1 MGAAA
6 VAAALGL
13 LLLAGPGKAAA
24 DEAREAEAVRA
35 LLVRLLGPARAAGFS
50 VSVERALAAE
60 AGLDTYRL
68 SGGGAGARVRVR
80 GSTGV
85 AAAAGLHRYLRDF
98 CGCHVAWSG
107 AQLRLPRPLPAVP
120 GELTAATPNRYRYY
134 QNVCTQ
140 SYSFVWWDWARWEQE
155 IDWMALNGINL
166 ALAWNG
172 QEAIWRRVYL
182 ALGLSHSEIDEYF
195 TGPAFLAWGRMG
207 NLHTWG
213 GPLPNSWHLK
223 ELYLQHR
230 ILDRMRSFGMIPVLP
245 AFAGH
250 VPRALTRVFP
260 RINVTQMGSWGH
272 FNCSY
277 SCSFLLA
284 PQDPL
289 FPIIG
294 SLFLRELTKEFG
306 TDHIYGADTFN
317 EMQPPSSEPSY
328 LAAAT
333 AAVYQAMTA
342 VDPDA
347 VWLLQGWLFQNQ
359 PQFWGPAQVGAV
371 LGAVPR
377 GRLLVLDLFAESQ
390 PVYIHTASFQ
400 GQPFIWCMLHNF
412 GGNHGLFG
420 TLETVNQGPAAARL
434 FPNSTIVGTGMAPE
448 GIEQNEVVYALMA
461 ELGWR
466 KDPVKDLEAWVTSF
480 ATRRYGV
487 SHGDAEA
494 AWRLLLRSV
503 YNCSGEACR
512 GHNRSPLV
520 RRPSL
525 QMVTTVWYNRSDVFE
540 AWRLLLKATPTL
552 ATSPTF
558 RYDLLDVTRQA
569 VQDLVSMYYEAVRTA
584 YLQKDLVSLLRV
596 GGILVYELL
605 PSLDKVLASDSRF
618 LLGSWLEKARMVA
631 VSETEARIYEQN
643 SRYQITLWGPVG
655 NILDYANKQLAGLVA
670 DYYTPRW
677 RLFMDTLVES
687 LDQGIPFRQHQFDQ
701 KALELEQAFVLGTQ
715 RYPSQP
721 QGDTVELVK
730 ELFLKYYP
738 QWAVGSYDRVM
749 NPRPNSRPRQVPGQM
764 SQEVA
769 RPG

>member
-1 MGAAA
+1 MGAA
-6 VAAALGL
+6 VAGVLGF
-13 LLLAGPGKAAA
+13 LLLAAAGGSA
-24 DEAREAEAVRA
+24 GDEAREAAAVRA
-35 LLVRLLGPARAAGFS
+35 LLARLLGPGRAAAFS

-60 AGLDTYRL
+60 SGLDTYRL
-68 SGGGAGARVRVR
+68 SGGGAGARVRVV

-107 AQLRLPRPLPAVP
+107 SQLRLPEPLPAVP
-120 GELTAATPNRYRYY
+120 EELTEATPNRYRYY
-134 QNVCTQ
+134 QNVCTH
-140 SYSFVWWDWARWEQE
+140 SYSFVWWDWARWEKE
-155 IDWMALNGINL
+155 LDWMALNGINL
-166 ALAWNG
+166 ALAWSG
-172 QEAIWRRVYL
+172 QEAIWQRVYL
-182 ALGLSHSEIDEYF
+182 ALGLTQSEIDEYF

-213 GPLPNSWHLK
+213 GPLPPSWHLK
-223 ELYLQHR
+223 QLYLQHR
-230 ILDRMRSFGMIPVLP
+230 ILDRMRSFGMTPVLP

-250 VPRALTRVFP
+250 VPKAITRVFP
-260 RINVTQMGSWGH
+260 QVNVTQLGSWGH

-284 PQDPL
+284 PEDPL

-328 LAAAT
+328 LASAT
-333 AAVYQAMTA
+333 ASVYQAMVT

-347 VWLLQGWLFQNQ
+347 VWLLQGWLFQHQ
-359 PQFWGPAQVGAV
+359 PQFWGPAQVSAV

-390 PVYIHTASFQ
+390 PVYIRTASFQ

-420 TLETVNQGPAAARL
+420 ALEAVNRGPAAARL
-434 FPNSTIVGTGMAPE
+434 FPNSTMVGTGMAPE
-448 GIEQNEVVYALMA
+448 GIGQNEVVYALMA

-466 KDPVKDLEAWVTSF
+466 KDPVADLEAWVTGF
-480 ATRRYGV
+480 AARRYGV
-487 SHGDAEA
+487 SHGNTEA

-503 YNCSGEACR
+503 YNCS
-512 GHNRSPLV
+512 
-520 RRPSL
+520 
-525 QMVTTVWYNRSDVFE
+525 DVFE
-540 AWRLLLKATPTL
+540 AWRLLLTTTPSL

-569 VQDLVSMYYEAVRTA
+569 AQELVSLYYGEARTA
-584 YLQKDLVSLLRV
+584 YLNKELVPLLRAA
-596 GGILVYELL
+596 GILVYELL

-618 LLGSWLEKARMVA
+618 LLGSWLEQARAAA
-631 VSETEARIYEQN
+631 VSEAEAHFYEQN
-643 SRYQITLWGPVG
+643 SRYQLTLWGPEG

-677 RLFMDTLVES
+677 RLFMEMLVES
-687 LDQGIPFRQHQFDQ
+687 LVRGVPFQQHQFDQ
-701 KALELEQAFVLGTQ
+701 NAFQLEQTFVLSTQ

-721 QGDTVELVK
+721 HGDTVDLAK
-730 ELFLKYYP
+730 KLFLRYYP
-738 QWAVGSYDRVM
+738 RLVAGSL
-749 NPRPNSRPRQVPGQM
+749 
-764 SQEVA
+764 
-769 RPG
+769 

>member
-1 MGAAA
+1 MEAMG

-13 LLLAGPGKAAA
+13 LLLTAGGSTG
-24 DEAREAEAVRA
+24 DEAREAAAVRE
-35 LLVRLLGPARAAGFS
+35 LLVRLLGPGPAAAFS
-50 VSVERALAAE
+50 VSVERSLATE
-60 AGLDTYRL
+60 SGLDTYRL
-68 SGGGAGARVRVR
+68 SGGGAGTRVQVL

-107 AQLRLPRPLPAVP
+107 SQLRLPQPLPAVP
-120 GELTAATPNRYRYY
+120 EELTEATPNRYRYY

-140 SYSFVWWDWARWEQE
+140 SYSFLWWDWARWEQE

-166 ALAWNG
+166 ALAWSG
-172 QEAIWRRVYL
+172 QEAIWQRVYL
-182 ALGLSHSEIDEYF
+182 ALGLTQAEIDEYF

-207 NLHTWG
+207 NLHTWS
-213 GPLPNSWHLK
+213 GPLPPSWHLK
-223 ELYLQHR
+223 QLYLQHR

-250 VPRALTRVFP
+250 VPKALTRVFP
-260 RINVTQMGSWGH
+260 QVNVTQMGNWGH

-284 PQDPL
+284 PEDPL
-289 FPIIG
+289 FPLVG

-347 VWLLQGWLFQNQ
+347 VWLLQGWLFQHQ
-359 PQFWGPAQVGAV
+359 PEFWGPAQVAAV

-390 PVYIHTASFQ
+390 PVYVRTASFQ

-420 TLETVNQGPAAARL
+420 ALESVNQGPTTARH
-434 FPNSTIVGTGMAPE
+434 FPNSTMVGTGMAPE
-448 GIEQNEVVYALMA
+448 GIGQNEVVYALMA
-461 ELGWR
+461 ELGWQ
-466 KDPVKDLEAWVTSF
+466 KDPVADLGAWVTSF
-480 ATRRYGV
+480 AARRYGV

-503 YNCSGEACR
+503 YNCSGEECR
-512 GHNRSPLV
+512 GHNHSPLV

-540 AWRLLLKATPTL
+540 AWRLLLTATSTL
-552 ATSPTF
+552 ASSP
-558 RYDLLDVTRQA
+558 
-569 VQDLVSMYYEAVRTA
+569 
-584 YLQKDLVSLLRV
+584 
-596 GGILVYELL
+596 
-605 PSLDKVLASDSRF
+605 
-618 LLGSWLEKARMVA
+618 A
-631 VSETEARIYEQN
+631 VSETEAHFYEQN
-643 SRYQITLWGPVG
+643 SRYQLTLWGPEG

-670 DYYTPRW
+670 DYYAPRW
-677 RLFMDTLVES
+677 RLFTETLVES
-687 LDQGIPFRQHQFDQ
+687 LVQGVPFQQHQFDRNAFQ
-701 KALELEQAFVLGTQ
+701 LEQTFVLGTR

-721 QGDTVELVK
+721 EGDTVDLVK
-730 ELFLKYYP
+730 KLFLKYYP
-738 QWAVGSYDRVM
+738 RAVSF
-749 NPRPNSRPRQVPGQM
+749 
-764 SQEVA
+764 
-769 RPG
+769 

>member
-1 MGAAA
+1 MEAVAA
-6 VAAALGL
+6 AAALGL
-13 LLLAGPGKAAA
+13 LLLAGAQGSTGP
-24 DEAREAEAVRA
+24 EAREAEAVRG
-35 LLVRLLGPARAAGFS
+35 LLARLLGPERAAGFE
-50 VSVERALAAE
+50 VSVRRALAAGSGRD
-60 AGLDTYRL
+60 AYSL
-68 SGGGAGARVRVR
+68 SGGGAGARVRVL
-80 GSTGV
+80 GSSGV

-107 AQLRLPRPLPAVP
+107 SQLRLPRPLPAVP
-120 GELTAATPNRYRYY
+120 GELTAAAPDRYRYY

-172 QEAIWRRVYL
+172 QEAIWQRVYL
-182 ALGLSHSEIDEYF
+182 ELGLTQSEIDKHF

-213 GPLPNSWHLK
+213 GPLPRSWHLK
-223 ELYLQHR
+223 EIYLQHR

-250 VPRALTRVFP
+250 VPEAITRVFP
-260 RINVTQMGSWGH
+260 RANTTQMGSWGH

-277 SCSFLLA
+277 SCSYLLA
-284 PQDPL
+284 ADDPL
-289 FPIIG
+289 FPVIG

-333 AAVYQAMTA
+333 AAVYQAMTI

-347 VWLLQGWLFQNQ
+347 VWLLQGWLFQHQ
-359 PQFWGPAQVGAV
+359 PKFWGPSQVGAV

-377 GRLLVLDLFAESQ
+377 GRLLVLDLFAESN
-390 PVYIHTASFQ
+390 PVYTQTASFQ

-420 TLETVNQGPAAARL
+420 ALEAVNRGPAAARI
-434 FPNSTIVGTGMAPE
+434 FPNSSMVGTGMAPE
-448 GIEQNEVVYALMA
+448 GIGQNEVVYALMA
-461 ELGWR
+461 ELGWQ
-466 KDPVKDLEAWVTSF
+466 KQPVADLGAWVSGF
-480 ATRRYGV
+480 AARRYGA
-487 SHGDAEA
+487 HQADADA

-503 YNCSGEACR
+503 YNCSGVVCT

-525 QMVTTVWYNRSDVFE
+525 KMAVAVWYNRSDVFE
-540 AWRLLLKATPTL
+540 AWRLLLKAAPDL
-552 ATSPTF
+552 ASSPAF

-569 VQDLVSMYYEAVRTA
+569 AQELVSLFYWEARTA
-584 YLQKDLVSLLRV
+584 YLQKELVPLMRV
-596 GGILVYELL
+596 GGVLAYQLL
-605 PSLDKVLASDSRF
+605 PQLDKVLGSDGRF
-618 LLGSWLEKARMVA
+618 LLGTWLEQARRAA
-631 VSETEARIYEQN
+631 VSEAEARFYEQN
-643 SRYQITLWGPVG
+643 SRYQLTLWGPEG

-677 RLFMDTLVES
+677 RLFMETLVES
-687 LDQGIPFRQHQFDQ
+687 LVQGTPFQKDRFDQ
-701 KALELEQAFVLGTQ
+701 KVFQLEQAFVLGTQ
-715 RYPSQP
+715 SYPSQP
-721 QGDTVELVK
+721 KGDTVDLVK
-730 ELFLKYYP
+730 GFFLKYYP
-738 QWAVGSYDRVM
+738 RWLVGSL
-749 NPRPNSRPRQVPGQM
+749 
-764 SQEVA
+764 
-769 RPG
+769 

>member
-1 MGAAA
+1 METVA
-6 VAAALGL
+6 VAAALGFL
-13 LLLAGPGKAAA
+13 LLTAAGGSAG
-24 DEAREAEAVRA
+24 DEAREAAAVRE
-35 LLVRLLGPARAAGFS
+35 LLVRLLGPGPAAAFS

-60 AGLDTYRL
+60 SGLDTYRL
-68 SGGGAGARVRVR
+68 SGGGVGARVRVL

-107 AQLRLPRPLPAVP
+107 SQLRLPQPLPVVP
-120 GELTAATPNRYRYY
+120 EELTEATPNRYRYY

-166 ALAWNG
+166 ALAWSG
-172 QEAIWRRVYL
+172 QEAIWQQVYL
-182 ALGLSHSEIDEYF
+182 ALGLTQTEIDEYF

-207 NLHTWG
+207 NLHTWS
-213 GPLPNSWHLK
+213 GPLPPSWHLK
-223 ELYLQHR
+223 QVYLQHR

-250 VPRALTRVFP
+250 VPKALTRVFP
-260 RINVTQMGSWGH
+260 QANITQMGRWGH

-284 PQDPL
+284 PEDPL
-289 FPIIG
+289 FPMVG
-294 SLFLRELTKEFG
+294 SLFLRALTKEFG

-333 AAVYQAMTA
+333 AAVYQAMIA

-347 VWLLQGWLFQNQ
+347 VWLLQGWLFQHQ
-359 PQFWGPAQVGAV
+359 PEFWGPAQVGAV

-377 GRLLVLDLFAESQ
+377 GRLLVLDLFAESR
-390 PVYIHTASFQ
+390 PVYVRTASFQ

-420 TLETVNQGPAAARL
+420 ALESVNRGPTAARL
-434 FPNSTIVGTGMAPE
+434 FPNSTMVGTGMTPE
-448 GIEQNEVVYALMA
+448 GIGQNEVVYALMA

-466 KDPVKDLEAWVTSF
+466 KGPVADLGAWVAGF
-480 ATRRYGV
+480 AARRYGV

-503 YNCSGEACR
+503 YNCSGEGCS

-525 QMVTTVWYNRSDVFE
+525 QMVTDVWYNRSDVLE
-540 AWRLLLKATPTL
+540 AWRLLLTATPAL
-552 ATSPTF
+552 ASSPAF
-558 RYDLLDVTRQA
+558 CYDLVDVTRQA
-569 VQDLVSMYYEAVRTA
+569 VQE
-584 YLQKDLVSLLRV
+584 LVSLY
-596 GGILVYELL
+596 YE
-605 PSLDKVLASDSRF
+605 
-618 LLGSWLEKARMVA
+618 E
-631 VSETEARIYEQN
+631 N
-643 SRYQITLWGPVG
+643 SRYQLTLWGPEG

-670 DYYTPRW
+670 DYYAPRW
-677 RLFMDTLVES
+677 RLFTETLAKS
-687 LDQGIPFRQHQFDQ
+687 LVQGIPFQQHQFDKNAFQ
-701 KALELEQAFVLGTQ
+701 LEQTFVLSTK

-721 QGDTVELVK
+721 QGDTVDLAK
-730 ELFLKYYP
+730 KLFLKYYP
-738 QWAVGSYDRVM
+738 RW
-749 NPRPNSRPRQVPGQM
+749 
-764 SQEVA
+764 VA
-769 RPG
+769 GAL